1 MPDALFDTH
10 AHLIA
15 DDPVAYPPSPM
26 RGTTTFTTMTYTAT
40 ADWLIGQMDAH
51 GVAQACVVQ
60 RGHVYGYDNSYI
72 IDSAKRF
79 PDRFV
84 PVVILD
90 AQNPQTP
97 ATLTR
102 MVREDGVR
110 GVRFAQTL
118 FEDYGTNWMNSPA
131 AMDCWRTAADLGIP
145 VAIIFYRLHLPWTL
159 PALKFVAEQVPALNL
174 IIDHVGT
181 AHTAST
187 PEMNRYRANGFD
199 ATLPGPPD
207 YGIDATIAMFE
218 RMPQVRFKLTEIVL
232 DRLADQGVE
241 PARFVRVLAD
251 RFGAERLMWGS
262 DLGQSEKSYDVKA
275 SMARDAAGLLN
286 DEERRSFLHDTA
298 ARVYA
303 R

>member
-1 MPDALFDTH
+1 MQDALFDTH
-10 AHLIA
+10 AHLIS

-26 RGTTTFTTMTYTAT
+26 RGTTSFTRMTYSAT
-40 ADWLIGQMDAH
+40 AEWLIDQMDAN
-51 GVAQACVVQ
+51 GVAQACIVQ

-72 IDSAKRF
+72 IDSGKRF
-79 PDRFV
+79 PERFV

-90 AQNPQTP
+90 AQDPETP
-97 ATLTR
+97 AILTR

-118 FEDYGTNWMNSPA
+118 FEDYSTGWMNSPTA
-131 AMDCWRTAADLGIP
+131 LECWRTAADLGVP

-159 PALKFVAEQVPALNL
+159 PALKFVVERFPTLKV

-181 AHTAST
+181 PHTAST
-187 PEMNRYRANGFD
+187 PEMGKYRANGFD

-218 RMPQVRFKLTEIVL
+218 RMPNVHFKFTEIVL
-232 DRLADQGVE
+232 DRLADQGLE
-241 PARFVRVLAD
+241 PAKFVRLLAD

-262 DLGQSEKSYDVKA
+262 DLGQSEKSYETKA
-275 SMARDAAGLLN
+275 AMARDAASALSAT
-286 DEERRSFLHDTA
+286 ERRQFLHDTA

-303 R
+303 Q

>member
-1 MPDALFDTH
+1 MADLLFDTH

-26 RGTTTFTTMTYTAT
+26 RGTTSFTKMSYTAT
-40 ADWLIGQMDAH
+40 AEWLIDQMDAN
-51 GVAQACVVQ
+51 GVAQACIVQ

-72 IDSAKRF
+72 IDSGKRF

-90 AQNPQTP
+90 AQDPDTP
-97 ATLTR
+97 AVLTK

-118 FEDYGTNWMNSPA
+118 FEDYSTGWMNSPT
-131 AMDCWRTAADLGIP
+131 AMQCWRTAADLAIP

-159 PALKFVAEQVPALNL
+159 PALKFIAEQFPKLKI

-187 PEMNRYRANGFD
+187 PEMGKYHAHGFD
-199 ATLPGPPD
+199 ATLPGAPD
-207 YGIDATIAMFE
+207 YGIDTTIKMFE
-218 RMPQVRFKLTEIVL
+218 RMPQVHFKFTEIVL

-241 PARFVRVLAD
+241 AARFVRLLAD
-251 RFGAERLMWGS
+251 RFGAHRLMWGS
-262 DLGQSEKSYDVKA
+262 DLGQSAKPYATKA
-275 SMARDAAGLLN
+275 MMARDAAADLSAS
-286 DEERRSFLHDTA
+286 ERSQFLHDTA
-298 ARVYA
+298 AQVYA

>member
-1 MPDALFDTH
+1 MQDALFDTH

-26 RGTTTFTTMTYTAT
+26 RGTTAVTKMTYTAT
-40 ADWLIGQMDAH
+40 AEWLIGQMDAL
-51 GVAQACVVQ
+51 GVAQACIVQ

-72 IDSAKRF
+72 IDSGKRF

-84 PVVILD
+84 PIVILD
-90 AQNPQTP
+90 AQNPATP
-97 ATLTR
+97 AILTR

-118 FEDYGTNWMNSPA
+118 FEDYSTGWMNSPT
-131 AMDCWRTAADLGIP
+131 AMDCWRTAADLDIP
-145 VAIIFYRLHLPWTL
+145 VAIIFYRLHLPWAL
-159 PALKFVAEQVPALNL
+159 PALKFIAQQVPTLRI

-187 PEMNRYRANGFD
+187 PEMRKYVAAGFD
-199 ATLPGPPD
+199 PTLPGAPD
-207 YGIDATIAMFE
+207 YGIDTTIAMFDA
-218 RMPQVRFKLTEIVL
+218 MPQVHFKITEIVL
-232 DRLADQGVE
+232 DRLADQRLE
-241 PARFVRVLAD
+241 PATFVRLLAD

-275 SMARDAAGLLN
+275 AMARDAATALSA
-286 DEERRSFLHDTA
+286 DERHQFFHGTA
-298 ARVYA
+298 ARIYK